1 MRNSPLLIFLFVGV
15 LLFLLEQWRGPL
27 NSDSQR
33 ILVSAI
39 KVEQLE
45 KELTNRYG
53 QLPSLD
59 QLDAELQAYIDE
71 ELLYR
76 EALRLEL
83 YKNDVVVRRRLA
95 QTLAFIIEGEADS
108 EIYTEADIRRQFVQ
122 RSTTSQPR
130 FDFSH
135 VFFSFDNHKG
145 HASEEATKALK
156 LLDSGAVSQTEIG
169 DPFLMGSKF
178 EALSKSKLVANF
190 GQGFADAL
198 MNVDTSRWSG
208 PFSSTFGYHVVL
220 VSDIETSALVYNE
233 QLREKLINSLR
244 SQRRRELREEALNRL
259 RQQYDVEIEMTRSGQ
274 TDRQ

>member
-145 HASEEATKALK
+145 HASEELH
-156 LLDSGAVSQTEIG
+156 GG
-169 DPFLMGSKF
+169 
-178 EALSKSKLVANF
+178 
-190 GQGFADAL
+190 
-198 MNVDTSRWSG
+198 
-208 PFSSTFGYHVVL
+208 
-220 VSDIETSALVYNE
+220 
-233 QLREKLINSLR
+233 
-244 SQRRRELREEALNRL
+244 
-259 RQQYDVEIEMTRSGQ
+259 
-274 TDRQ
+274 